1 MTVFFSTKYVDI
13 VVYNGI
19 GDLMRKKVLGI
30 IIPVIISIIFGYVC
44 GKFVYK
50 TYRDNLYDNLKS
62 RRLYLVQKG
71 KYDSYDEMRE
81 DNNGNNYVYYQ
92 DEDGYK
98 TVVGITMYYDNVD
111 KIKKLY
117 SDKLEVSE
125 YYVSND
131 FFNNKQNEYDDELT
145 NTNDIYEVKEVV
157 DNILNLYRSDDSIK
171 LISIN

>member
-1 MTVFFSTKYVDI
+1 MDI

-81 DNNGNNYVYYQ
+81 DNNVNNYVYYQ

-131 FFNNKQNEYDDELT
+131 FFNNKQTEYDDELT

-157 DNILNLYRSDDSIK
+157 DNILNLYRSDASIK

>member
-1 MTVFFSTKYVDI
+1 MDI

-19 GDLMRKKVLGI
+19 GDLMRKQVSGI

-62 RRLYLVQKG
+62 KRLYLVQKG

-92 DEDGYK
+92 DEEGYK

-131 FFNNKQNEYDDELT
+131 FFNNKQNEYDDELM

>member
-1 MTVFFSTKYVDI
+1 MDI
-13 VVYNGI
+13 VVYNGS

-62 RRLYLVQKG
+62 KRLYLVQKG

-92 DEDGYK
+92 DEEGYK

-131 FFNNKQNEYDDELT
+131 FFNNKQNEYDDELM

>member
-1 MTVFFSTKYVDI
+1 MDI

-50 TYRDNLYDNLKS
+50 TYRDNLYDKLKS

-131 FFNNKQNEYDDELT
+131 FFNNKQNEYDDELM

>member
-1 MTVFFSTKYVDI
+1 MDI

-62 RRLYLVQKG
+62 KRLYLIQKG

>member
-1 MTVFFSTKYVDI
+1 MDI

-62 RRLYLVQKG
+62 KRLYLVQKG

-98 TVVGITMYYDNVD
+98 TVVGITMYYGNVD

-131 FFNNKQNEYDDELT
+131 FFNNKQNEYDDELM

>member
-1 MTVFFSTKYVDI
+1 MDI

-62 RRLYLVQKG
+62 KRLYLVQKG

-131 FFNNKQNEYDDELT
+131 FFNNKQNEYDDELM

-171 LISIN
+171 LISLE

>member
-1 MTVFFSTKYVDI
+1 MDI

-131 FFNNKQNEYDDELT
+131 FFNNKQNEYDDELM

>member
-1 MTVFFSTKYVDI
+1 MDI

-62 RRLYLVQKG
+62 KRLYLVQKG

-92 DEDGYK
+92 DEEGYK

>member
-1 MTVFFSTKYVDI
+1 MDI

-62 RRLYLVQKG
+62 KRLYLVQKG

-81 DNNGNNYVYYQ
+81 DSNGNNYVYYQ

-98 TVVGITMYYDNVD
+98 TVVGITMYYDNVE

>member
-1 MTVFFSTKYVDI
+1 MDI
-13 VVYNGI
+13 VVYNVI

-62 RRLYLVQKG
+62 KRLYLVQKG

-81 DNNGNNYVYYQ
+81 DNNGNNYVYYK
-92 DEDGYK
+92 DEEGYK

>member
-1 MTVFFSTKYVDI
+1 MDI

-92 DEDGYK
+92 DEEGYK

-131 FFNNKQNEYDDELT
+131 FFNNKQNEYDDELM

>member
-1 MTVFFSTKYVDI
+1 MDI

-19 GDLMRKKVLGI
+19 GDLMRKIVLGI

-62 RRLYLVQKG
+62 KRLYLVQKG

-92 DEDGYK
+92 DEEGYK

>member
-1 MTVFFSTKYVDI
+1 MDI

-81 DNNGNNYVYYQ
+81 DNNGNNYVYYK

>member
-1 MTVFFSTKYVDI
+1 MDI

-62 RRLYLVQKG
+62 KRLYLVQKG

-81 DNNGNNYVYYQ
+81 DNNGNNYVYYK
-92 DEDGYK
+92 DEEGYK

-131 FFNNKQNEYDDELT
+131 FFNNKQNEYDDELM

>member
-1 MTVFFSTKYVDI
+1 MDI

-50 TYRDNLYDNLKS
+50 SYRDNLYDNLKS
-62 RRLYLVQKG
+62 KRLYLVQKG

-131 FFNNKQNEYDDELT
+131 FFNNKQNEYDDELM

>member
-1 MTVFFSTKYVDI
+1 MDI

-30 IIPVIISIIFGYVC
+30 IIPVLISIIFGYVC

-62 RRLYLVQKG
+62 KRLYLVQKG

-131 FFNNKQNEYDDELT
+131 FFNNKQNEYDDELM

>member
-1 MTVFFSTKYVDI
+1 MDI

-19 GDLMRKKVLGI
+19 GDLMRKKVVGI

-62 RRLYLVQKG
+62 KRLYLVQKG

-81 DNNGNNYVYYQ
+81 DNNGNNYVYYK

>member
-1 MTVFFSTKYVDI
+1 
-13 VVYNGI
+13 
-19 GDLMRKKVLGI
+19 
-30 IIPVIISIIFGYVC
+30 
-44 GKFVYK
+44 
-50 TYRDNLYDNLKS
+50 
-62 RRLYLVQKG
+62 
-71 KYDSYDEMRE
+71 MRE

>member
-1 MTVFFSTKYVDI
+1 MDI

-62 RRLYLVQKG
+62 KRLYLVQKG

-92 DEDGYK
+92 DEEGYK

-131 FFNNKQNEYDDELT
+131 FFNNKQNEYDDELM

>member
-1 MTVFFSTKYVDI
+1 MDI

-62 RRLYLVQKG
+62 KRLYLVQKG

-81 DNNGNNYVYYQ
+81 ANNGNNYVYYQ

-98 TVVGITMYYDNVD
+98 TDVGITMYYDNVD

-131 FFNNKQNEYDDELT
+131 FFNNKQNEYDDELM

>member
-1 MTVFFSTKYVDI
+1 MDI

-50 TYRDNLYDNLKS
+50 SYRDNLYDNLKS
-62 RRLYLVQKG
+62 KRLYLVQKG

-92 DEDGYK
+92 DEEGYK

-131 FFNNKQNEYDDELT
+131 FFNNKQNEYDDELM

>member
-1 MTVFFSTKYVDI
+1 MDI

-62 RRLYLVQKG
+62 KRLYLVQKG

-131 FFNNKQNEYDDELT
+131 FFNNKQNEYDDELM

>member
-1 MTVFFSTKYVDI
+1 MDI

-81 DNNGNNYVYYQ
+81 DNNGNNYVYYK
-92 DEDGYK
+92 DEEGYK

>member
-1 MTVFFSTKYVDI
+1 MDI

-62 RRLYLVQKG
+62 KRLYLVQKG

-81 DNNGNNYVYYQ
+81 DNNGNNYVYYK
-92 DEDGYK
+92 DEEGYK